1 MPVTL
6 VEDRHLICMTSQLVS
21 ASSIVLAILA
31 LQSFSVRGDS
41 RTVPVA
47 GKGSETPVLV
57 ELFTSEGCSDCP
69 PADTLLRKLDQA
81 QPVSG
86 VDLIVLSEHVDYWD
100 HLGWRDPYS
109 SHEYSNRQ
117 MLYSRHLDLQGVYTP
132 QMVVDGESQFVGSDE
147 TQALRAVEKAGRKMK
162 VPVALD
168 VVHRNGASLEVHLR
182 ADSLLASMAESAA
195 SVMVAVADDTDESRV
210 GAGENSGRSLKHIA
224 VLRKLVSAGSISKT
238 SGLDREMAIGID
250 AGMADHLRVVAFV
263 QGSGPGRVLG
273 GRQLT
278 SPTKAGRRA
287 FD

>member
-1 MPVTL
+1 MPVTF
-6 VEDRHLICMTSQLVS
+6 VEDRHLICMNSQLVS
-21 ASSIVLAILA
+21 AASILLAVLT

-41 RTVPVA
+41 KTDSVA
-47 GKGSETPVLV
+47 GKAPGTTVLV

-69 PADTLLRKLDQA
+69 PADTLLRKLDEA

-100 HLGWRDPYS
+100 YLGWRDPYS

-117 MLYSRHLDLQGVYTP
+117 MLYSRHLDLQSVYTP

-147 TQALRAVEKAGRKMK
+147 TQALRAIEKAARKMK

-168 VVHRNGASLEVHLR
+168 AVHRTAASLEVHLR
-182 ADSLLASMAESAA
+182 ADSLPASMAESAA
-195 SVMVAVADDTDESRV
+195 GVMVAVADDMDESHV

-224 VLRKLVSAGSISKT
+224 VLRKLVPAGSISKT
-238 SGLDREMAIGID
+238 SRLDREMTISID
-250 AGMADHLRVVAFV
+250 PGMSDHLRVVAFV

-273 GRQLT
+273 AA
-278 SPTKAGRRA
+278 SVDVSK
-287 FD
+287 